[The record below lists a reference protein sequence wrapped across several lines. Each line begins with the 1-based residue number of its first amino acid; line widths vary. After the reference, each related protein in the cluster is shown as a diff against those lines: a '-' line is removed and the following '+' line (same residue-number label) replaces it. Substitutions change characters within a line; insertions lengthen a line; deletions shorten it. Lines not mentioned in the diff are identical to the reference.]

1 MSWYG
6 GFAPYVR
13 VADRKRKAAK
23 EVEKLK
29 KKGQVCQ
36 PIVLLG
42 RSITNTFWGKAWCK
56 NLESYSDYS
65 NRLPRGRT
73 YVRNGSV
80 IDLKVAAGEI
90 TALVSGSSIYKVK
103 IAITKVVT
111 NKWNKI
117 VDECAGKIDSLI
129 ELLQGKFSKAVMEI
143 ITDPKKGLF
152 PDPKEIKLNC
162 SCPDWADM
170 CKHVAAVLY
179 GVGAR
184 LDDRPE
190 ELFMLRQADH
200 VELISKAGTTSL
212 TKTAADQ
219 SDQILADSDLSSLF
233 GIDMGDA
240 SQKNLISSNENVK
253 LKKQKIAKKSD
264 KIIKVKATRILKAK
278 VAKKTVKKKLSVTAK
293 KSNSKSKGKG
303 RTTLSKN
310 NSKTKQIKKSTK
322 ER

>member
-1 MSWYG
+1 MGWYG

-29 KKGQVCQ
+29 KKGQVCE
-36 PIVLLG
+36 PIVLEG
-42 RSITNTFWGKAWCK
+42 RSIANTFWGKAWCK

-80 IDLKVAAGEI
+80 IDLKMVAGEI

-103 IAITKVVT
+103 IAIAKVVV
-111 NKWNKI
+111 NKWTKI
-117 VDECAGKIDSLI
+117 VNECAGKIDSLI

-152 PDPKEIKLNC
+152 PDPKEIKLSC

-184 LDDRPE
+184 LDNKPE

-200 VELISKAGTTSL
+200 IELIAKAGTT
-212 TKTAADQ
+212 TFTQTAAAQ
-219 SDQILADSDLSSLF
+219 GDQILADSDLSSLF
-233 GIDMGDA
+233 GIEMGDA
-240 SQKNLISSNENVK
+240 SKKDLKPVKQNIK
-253 LKKQKIAKKSD
+253 LKK
-264 KIIKVKATRILKAK
+264 
-278 VAKKTVKKKLSVTAK
+278 KTTAK
-293 KSNSKSKGKG
+293 KSNKMVRVKATRQRKAKITKKPQKKKTSHSKKSDSKSKAIVK
-303 RTTLSKN
+303 
-310 NSKTKQIKKSTK
+310 KTKAKNERKKHRPRK
-322 ER
+322 

>member
-1 MSWYG
+1 
-6 GFAPYVR
+6 VK

-23 EVEKLK
+23 EMEKLK
-29 KKGQVCQ
+29 KKGQACE
-36 PIVLLG
+36 PIVLDG
-42 RSITNTFWGKAWCK
+42 RTITNTFWGKAWCN
-56 NLESYSDYS
+56 NLESYSDYA

-80 IDLKVAAGEI
+80 IDLKIAAGEI

-103 IAITKVVT
+103 IAIAKVVT
-111 NKWNKI
+111 NKWYKI
-117 VDECAGKIDSLI
+117 VDECAGKVASLI

-152 PDPKEIKLNC
+152 PDPKEIKLSC

-184 LDDRPE
+184 LDKKPE

-200 VELISKAGTTSL
+200 VELIAKAGTASL
-212 TKTAADQ
+212 TQTASDQ

-233 GIDMGDA
+233 GIDMGDS
-240 SQKNLISSNENVK
+240 SQNDSTLSSQNIK
-253 LKKQKIAKKSD
+253 LKKKKASVRGKKRNRKSKI
-264 KIIKVKATRILKAK
+264 
-278 VAKKTVKKKLSVTAK
+278 TVKKM
-293 KSNSKSKGKG
+293 
-303 RTTLSKN
+303 
-310 NSKTKQIKKSTK
+310 QIKKVNK
-322 ER
+322 KK